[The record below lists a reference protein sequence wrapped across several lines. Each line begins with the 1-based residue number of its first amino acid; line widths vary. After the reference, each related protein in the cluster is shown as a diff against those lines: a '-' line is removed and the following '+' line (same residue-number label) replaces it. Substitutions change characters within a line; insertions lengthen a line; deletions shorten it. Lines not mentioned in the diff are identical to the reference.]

1 MSKHSLLTFRNTAIF
16 LGIIVLLFSIF
27 LSIQHWE
34 SRPICLPQSE
44 IDKLESDAINN
55 KSTGFFQDSA
65 QKKFDDAKSC
75 FQPDEDN
82 SALGENIINSSLLI
96 ASYLAL
102 VGAASLATRL
112 ANRDKRNHK
121 QSYNKLE
128 ALALWR
134 FCKVLFW
141 LSAIV
146 VITYLALHKNYDNEH
161 NLIWLAVLLAIS
173 SYPLFIILKRL
184 AIYIVNGKK

>member
-44 IDKLESDAINN
+44 IDKLESDAVNN
-55 KSTGFFQDSA
+55 KSAGFFQDSA

-82 SALGENIINSSLLI
+82 AALGENIIKSSLLM

-102 VGAASLATRL
+102 VGATYLATRL
-112 ANRDKRNHK
+112 TKMDKRNHK
-121 QSYNKLE
+121 ESYNRLE

-141 LSAIV
+141 VSALV
-146 VITYLALHKNYDNEH
+146 AITYLVLHKNYSNEH
-161 NLIWLAVLLAIS
+161 NLIWLAILLAIF
-173 SYPLFIILKRL
+173 SYPLFIVLKRL
-184 AIYIVNGKK
+184 AIYVVNGKK